1 MPKRNLAWIVII
13 AMIALLMWQLPQTIA
28 GRDSVL
34 KAFGALVDARAQIR
48 KRYVNDVND
57 DALINAAVDSGI
69 RAMVRGLDDPHAVY
83 LNEQQYARF
92 RQQTDGL
99 YGGIGVQ
106 VWSTEAGLEVLSREP
121 NSPAVD
127 AGILPGEIITHI
139 DGKPTADVPL
149 IEAVNDLLNGPQDTE
164 VSLTVLTPAGMELPE
179 GRNPGRLG
187 KTREVT
193 LYRAIIKVDPLEGWS
208 RGAKGDWRFML
219 DPELGIGYI
228 RLIKFSP
235 DIDERLDEEINRL
248 QRQNLQGLILD
259 LRENPGG
266 LLDSAR
272 EVADKF
278 LEGGLIVRT
287 AGRRTDEKQW
297 FAMREG
303 TYPHFPMA
311 VLINGSTASA
321 AEIVAGALGDHKRAV
336 VIGERSYGKGSVQE
350 VVELEDHGG
359 AIKLTTAYY
368 YLPSGRCIQRTLKS
382 IQDGTWGV
390 MPNLLVNLSAD
401 QHAKS
406 LAAWRKIH
414 RESLPHDERVGSDEH
429 AANTSVPAEQSPM
442 QDEATRLLEADPQL
456 NKAVE
461 YVHDRIRPSGKPSR
475 SRQGDSRSRDDQLSA
490 SQVGVG
496 SANPRP
502 SSRSTAGRFP

>member
-48 KRYVNDVND
+48 KRYVNIVDD
-57 DALINAAVDSGI
+57 DALISAAVDAGI

-83 LNEQQYARF
+83 LSEEQYARF
-92 RQQTDGL
+92 KQQTDGL
-99 YGGIGVQ
+99 YAGIGAA

-121 NSPAVD
+121 NSPAVA

-139 DGKPTADVPL
+139 DGRPTAHVPL
-149 IEAVNDLLNGPQDTE
+149 IEAVNNMLNGSPDTE
-164 VSLTVLTPAGMELPE
+164 VRLTILTPAEPE
-179 GRNPGRLG
+179 FAGEEKRDRPE
-187 KTREVT
+187 KTREIT
-193 LYRAIIKVDPLEGWS
+193 LYRAIIKIDPLEGWS
-208 RGAKGDWRFML
+208 RAAKGRWRFML

-228 RLIKFSP
+228 RLIRFSP
-235 DIDERLDEEINRL
+235 DVDERLDEEINRL
-248 QRQNLQGLILD
+248 RRQDLQGLILD
-259 LRENPGG
+259 LRDNPGG

-278 LEGGLIVRT
+278 LDGAVLIVRT
-287 AGRRTDEKQW
+287 AGRRSDEKQW

-303 TYPHFPMA
+303 TYPHFPVT

-321 AEIVAGALGDHKRAV
+321 AEIVAGALGDHQRAV

-350 VVELEDHGG
+350 VVELEHHGG

-368 YLPSGRCIQRTLKS
+368 YLPSGRCIQRTVKT

-390 MPNLLVNLSAD
+390 MPNLLVNLTAAQREKLS
-401 QHAKS
+401 
-406 LAAWRKIH
+406 AAWREIR
-414 RESLPHDERVGSDEH
+414 RESPIYDEMAGSDEH
-429 AANTSVPAEQSPM
+429 ASNASPAMKKSPM
-442 QDEATRLLEADPQL
+442 PDAATRLLEADPQL
-456 NKAVE
+456 KKAVE
-461 YVHDRIRPSGKPSR
+461 YLQDRLRPPGASGHPRPGDSQPPDDQVSTSPAAAGPIDQQRPS
-475 SRQGDSRSRDDQLSA
+475 
-490 SQVGVG
+490 
-496 SANPRP
+496 
-502 SSRSTAGRFP
+502 

>member
-57 DALINAAVDSGI
+57 DALIGAAVDAGI

-83 LNEQQYARF
+83 LSEKQYARF
-92 RQQTDGL
+92 KQQTDGL
-99 YGGIGVQ
+99 YAGIGVQ

-121 NSPAVD
+121 KSPAVV

-139 DGKPTADVPL
+139 DGRPTAHVPL
-149 IEAVNDLLNGPQDTE
+149 IEAVNNMLNGPPDTE
-164 VSLTVLTPAGMELPE
+164 VRLTILTPAALVLAGEEKRDGLE
-179 GRNPGRLG
+179 E
-187 KTREVT
+187 TREIT
-193 LYRAIIKVDPLEGWS
+193 LYRAIIKIDPLEGWS
-208 RGAKGDWRFML
+208 RAPKGRWRFML

-228 RLIKFSP
+228 RLIRFSP
-235 DIDERLDEEINRL
+235 DVDERLDEEINRL
-248 QRQNLQGLILD
+248 RRQDLRGLILD
-259 LRENPGG
+259 LRDNPGG

-287 AGRRTDEKQW
+287 AGRRADEKQW

-303 TYPHFPMA
+303 TYPHFPIT

-321 AEIVAGALGDHKRAV
+321 AEIVAGALGDHQRAV

-350 VVELEDHGG
+350 VVELENHGG

-368 YLPSGRCIQRTLKS
+368 YLPNGRCIQRTLKT
-382 IQDGTWGV
+382 IRDGTWGV
-390 MPNLLVNLSAD
+390 MPNLLVNLTAA
-401 QHAKS
+401 QRAKS
-406 LAAWRKIH
+406 LAVWREIR
-414 RESLPHDERVGSDEH
+414 RESPIRSEMTGSDPH
-429 AANTSVPAEQSPM
+429 ASNTSPTTKKSPM
-442 QDEATRLLEADPQL
+442 PDAATRLLEADLQL

-461 YVHDRIRPSGKPSR
+461 YLQDRLRPPGSSGR
-475 SRQGDSRSRDDQLSA
+475 SRLGDSQPRDDQLSA
-490 SQVGVG
+490 GAQAV
-496 SANPRP
+496 RYCD
-502 SSRSTAGRFP
+502 